1 MRGLGHS
8 SWQTFRGTFH
18 RLATLKA
25 EGLDSFR
32 PDMIRIPVTDGVLQ
46 SELRFLMIELRRHL
60 IVSKRGGRWITKIQ
74 IDRTAASFPP
84 DNVVEYDRGVT
95 VT

>member
-1 MRGLGHS
+1 MSGLGHS

-32 PDMIRIPVTDGVLQ
+32 PDMIRIPVTDGVRGDFDYDHCKDAGFVPMSARLTR
-46 SELRFLMIELRRHL
+46 LR
-60 IVSKRGGRWITKIQ
+60 
-74 IDRTAASFPP
+74 
-84 DNVVEYDRGVT
+84 
-95 VT
+95 

>member
-1 MRGLGHS
+1 MSGLGHS

-18 RLATLKA
+18 LLAILKA

-46 SELRFLMIELRRHL
+46 SELRFLMIELRRYL
-60 IVSKRGGRWITKIQ
+60 IVSKRGGR
-74 IDRTAASFPP
+74 
-84 DNVVEYDRGVT
+84 
-95 VT
+95 

>member
-1 MRGLGHS
+1 MSGLGHS
-8 SWQTFRGTFH
+8 TWQTFRGTFH

-46 SELRFLMIELRRHL
+46 SELRFLMIGTSSIPDRLQ
-60 IVSKRGGRWITKIQ
+60 KRW
-74 IDRTAASFPP
+74 SV
-84 DNVVEYDRGVT
+84 NY
-95 VT
+95 

>member
-1 MRGLGHS
+1 MGGLRHS
-8 SWQTFRGTFH
+8 SWQTFRGTFQ
-18 RLATLKA
+18 RLAILKA

-46 SELRFLMIELRRHL
+46 SELWFLMIELHRYL
-60 IVSKRGGRWITKIQ
+60 IVSKRGGRRITKIQ
-74 IDRTAASFPP
+74 IDRTSASFPP

>member
-1 MRGLGHS
+1 MSGLGHS

-18 RLATLKA
+18 RLAILKA

-46 SELRFLMIELRRHL
+46 SEL
-60 IVSKRGGRWITKIQ
+60 
-74 IDRTAASFPP
+74 
-84 DNVVEYDRGVT
+84 
-95 VT
+95 